1 MITSIEIENLRG
13 IGSGRLDGLMPLT
26 ILTGPN
32 ACGKSTVLDALLIA
46 TSPTPEDAAGVAV
59 QRHPAV
65 PGGAKW
71 LVGAPD
77 KLATLL
83 VKTSSGLWLRRIKW
97 LGHCQGAMR
106 DRLLERKARP
116 PFSMIALEEL
126 ERSLLEDMADVGL
139 SLEEQPIDDSVSA
152 RTAFG
157 ADNQYV
163 GRPLGGRG
171 LSQMSFVRLVDPGLP
186 LPLHRTFAAAVR
198 AGRRDDVYELL
209 SALVPEFER
218 LEILVEDDDT
228 PSLYLTSAGRSVPV
242 GLAGDGVQ
250 AFVQLALEVAVA
262 PEGLVLV
269 EEPEVYQ
276 HPRAIWQTA
285 RVLLANMRRGVQIV
299 LTTHS
304 LELIDAL
311 LAEANEDDLE
321 KMALFNLLLEA
332 GKLSSGRRAGEE
344 IVFARQ
350 TLENDLR

>member
-1 MITSIEIENLRG
+1 MIISIEIENLRG

-32 ACGKSTVLDALLIA
+32 PCGKSTVLDALLIA
-46 TSPTPEDAAGVAV
+46 TSPTPEDAVGLAV

-65 PGGAKW
+65 PGGARW
-71 LVGAPD
+71 LVRVPD
-77 KLATLL
+77 NAASLE
-83 VKTSSGLWLRRIKW
+83 VETSSGRRWQRRLKLLR
-97 LGHCQGAMR
+97 HCDDDMR
-106 DRLLERKARP
+106 DRLLERQARP
-116 PFSMIALEEL
+116 PFAMISLREEAPLAL
-126 ERSLLEDMADVGL
+126 
-139 SLEEQPIDDSVSA
+139 
-152 RTAFG
+152 TAFG

-163 GRPLGGRG
+163 GELLGELGP
-171 LSQMSFVRLVDPGLP
+171 SKVSFALLVDPGLP

-198 AGRRDDVYELL
+198 AGRRNDIYELL

-250 AFVQLALEVAVA
+250 AFVQLALAVAVA

-344 IVFARQ
+344 IAFARQ